1 MFSFLKSSKVSTQT
15 ENDQKGSHRGSA
27 IRWRDS
33 LAASRAKLG
42 TRLNTLF
49 SSAPNNQDDLLDE
62 IETVLLTS
70 DVGVIATE
78 QIMTRTKQVIKQKKI
93 SDNDEIKEIIK
104 SVMLELLLPMQGQ
117 QLNLS
122 EKPAVVLVAGVNGAG
137 KTTTIGKLAAY
148 LVAEGK
154 SVFLAAGD
162 TFRAAAEDQLKV
174 WGERSNLVVISQE
187 KGDSSAVIYD
197 AIQSGLSKGADVVIA
212 DTAGRLATQKHLM
225 EELKKVKRVM
235 GKAMISAPHEV
246 LLVVD
251 ANTGQNAIDQV
262 KSFDEALELTGIIL
276 TKLDGSAKGGAVFGM
291 AQYKP
296 IPILFVGLGEKIDDL
311 KPFDALE
318 FVSAIFD
325 S

>member
-15 ENDQKGSHRGSA
+15 ENDQKGSHRGLA

-49 SSAPNNQDDLLDE
+49 SSTPNNQDDLLDE

-93 SDNDEIKEIIK
+93 SDNEEIKEIIK

>member
-15 ENDQKGSHRGSA
+15 ENDQKGSHRGLA
-27 IRWRDS
+27 TRWRDS
-33 LAASRAKLG
+33 LAASRAKFG

-49 SSAPNNQDDLLDE
+49 SSAPNNQDDLLEE
-62 IETVLLTS
+62 IETILLSS
-70 DVGVIATE
+70 DVGVAATE
-78 QIMTRTKQVIKQKKI
+78 RIMVHTKQTIKQKKI
-93 SDNDEIKEIIK
+93 SNNDEIKEVIK
-104 SVMLELLLPMQGQ
+104 NVMLELLLPMEGQ
-117 QLNLS
+117 QLNFS

-137 KTTTIGKLAAY
+137 KTTTIGKLAAH

-174 WGERSNLVVISQE
+174 WGERSNIVVISQE

-262 KSFDEALELTGIIL
+262 KSFDEALGITGIIL
-276 TKLDGSAKGGAVFGM
+276 TKLDGSAKGGAVFGI

-296 IPILFVGLGEKIDDL
+296 IPLLFVGLGEKIDDL

-318 FVSAIFD
+318 FVNAIFD

>member
-15 ENDQKGSHRGSA
+15 ENDQKGSHRGLA

-33 LAASRAKLG
+33 LAASREKFG

>member
-1 MFSFLKSSKVSTQT
+1 MV
-15 ENDQKGSHRGSA
+15 H
-27 IRWRDS
+27 
-33 LAASRAKLG
+33 
-42 TRLNTLF
+42 
-49 SSAPNNQDDLLDE
+49 
-62 IETVLLTS
+62 
-70 DVGVIATE
+70 
-78 QIMTRTKQVIKQKKI
+78 TKQTIKQKKI
-93 SDNDEIKEIIK
+93 ANNDEIKEVIK
-104 SVMLELLLPMQGQ
+104 NVMLELLLPMEAQ
-117 QLNLS
+117 QLNFS

-262 KSFDEALELTGIIL
+262 KSFDEALELTGIKL

-318 FVSAIFD
+318 FVNAIFD